1 MAKYK
6 WEYLKTILKHKRYVM
21 IECFKVGLYRQ
32 GLIHDLSKF
41 SKAEFGPNAA
51 YYNKEPA
58 NPKEKEKIEEEYN
71 YSRLHHLQKNKHH
84 LSHRVVLNNSKAEG
98 LRIPTKYVL
107 ELCCDFIWA
116 GKVYNKAKWDKKEP
130 LEYRKNSIDKTYVHP
145 DTQKEIEVLLWH
157 YALFGTLK

>member
-1 MAKYK
+1 M
-6 WEYLKTILKHKRYVM
+6 KHKWYVM
-21 IECFKVGLYRQ
+21 LECFKVGLFWQ
-32 GLIHDLSKF
+32 GLTHDLSKF

-58 NPKEKEKIEEEYN
+58 NSKEKEQIEEEYN
-71 YSRLHHLQKNKHH
+71 YSWLHHLQKNKHH
-84 LSHRVVLNNSKAEG
+84 LSHRVVLNNSQMEG

-107 ELCCDFIWA
+107 ELCCDFIGA
-116 GKVYNKAKWDKKEP
+116 GKVYNKTKRKKTEP